1 MCDQIAIRA
10 GCARA
15 RIIFGSVSLTGFP
28 GIPGSILFSASSFP
42 VSSLISETIL
52 SKEMLRNASGKI
64 PVEADA
70 MQREIF
76 TQDHDEF
83 RDMVRAFIA
92 KEITP
97 YHDQWERDGVVSRDV
112 WLAAGRAGLLGIH
125 IDEKYGGGGDPDY
138 RYYVVLNQELARAG
152 ASGPMFQLHNDMIGP
167 YLDRLCTP
175 EQRERWLPGYCSGE
189 LVAAIAMTEPGAGS
203 DLQGIRST
211 AIRDGDHYLLN
222 GQKTFLSNG
231 QLGDIVIV
239 VARTEPDA
247 GHRGISLLVVERGM
261 AGFERGRNLEKVGMH
276 AQDTSELFFSDVRVP
291 ARNLLGEEGGGF
303 VALMQNLPRERV
315 SIGATALAAAEKV
328 FEEALAYAKE
338 RQAFGRPI
346 GSFQHNRFVLAE
358 MATELA
364 VARAFTDRAVLQHTD
379 GELSNTDA
387 SMVKWW
393 DTELCNRV
401 VDRCLQLYGGYGY
414 MAEYPVA
421 RAFADSRVQTIFG
434 GTTEIMKEIIG
445 RDLGV

>member
-1 MCDQIAIRA
+1 M
-10 GCARA
+10 
-15 RIIFGSVSLTGFP
+15 P
-28 GIPGSILFSASSFP
+28 GEVHS
-42 VSSLISETIL
+42 
-52 SKEMLRNASGKI
+52 MRR
-64 PVEADA
+64 
-70 MQREIF
+70 QIF
-76 TQDHDEF
+76 TEEHDAF

-97 YHDQWERDGVVSRDV
+97 HHEQWERDGVVSRDV

-125 IDEKYGGGGDPDY
+125 IDEKYGGGGDPGHRDY
-138 RYYVVLNQELARAG
+138 GVPTEGLPGAA

-222 GQKTFLSNG
+222 GQKTFISNG

-239 VARTEPDA
+239 LARTDPA
-247 GHRGISLLVVERGM
+247 PGHRGISLLVVERGM
-261 AGFERGRNLEKVGMH
+261 PGFSRGRNLEKLGMH

-291 ARNLLGEEGGGF
+291 AANLLGEEGGGF

-315 SIGATALAAAEKV
+315 TIGVTALAIAEQ
-328 FEEALAYAKE
+328 ALADTLAYCKQ

-346 GSFQHNRFVLAE
+346 GSFQHNRFTLAE

-364 VARAFTDRAVLQHTD
+364 VARAFTDRAVAQHTD

-401 VDRCLQLYGGYGY
+401 VDRCL
-414 MAEYPVA
+414 
-421 RAFADSRVQTIFG
+421 
-434 GTTEIMKEIIG
+434 
-445 RDLGV
+445 